1 MLVISSAPAA
11 NAASGLMALLREVVP
26 IAPDTSVEE
35 AAEKML
41 EPQHAGLLC
50 LPVVLGKRVVGVVS
64 RQHFNSIFLQ
74 RFGRDLWGRRPVS
87 DLMNRQPLLVDIEQ
101 PLEAAAQFVSTRMGS
116 PISEDFVLMRDG
128 QYLGMGRVLDI
139 LAAMQSRIALGAS
152 KLEDAYRQLK
162 VSQSALVQNEKM
174 ASLGQMVAGVAHEI
188 NTPLGYVR
196 NNVEMLQDMFG
207 QLREVL
213 TQYCL
218 LGSMM
223 ADENFDE
230 AAVSQLLQQA
240 TAASLD
246 LQQGGLL
253 EDARTLFED
262 SLFGVDT
269 IKELAIN
276 LRDFSRVDSAK
287 LADVNVNDCLD
298 QTLSITNN
306 VFKGRVEIIK
316 RYEDVPLVNA
326 SPSQFNQVLLNILT
340 NAVQAIEHDKG
351 KLLLKTEFDEQW
363 VHVSIVDNGKGITQ
377 ENLKKIFD
385 PFFTTKPVGQGT
397 GLGLS
402 ISYQIMRAHGG
413 NIQVASVPGRGT
425 RFRISLPR
433 AASHRASSLEAAA

>member
-1 MLVISSAPAA
+1 M
-11 NAASGLMALLREVVP
+11 REVAP
-26 IAPDTSVEE
+26 IDPETSVED

-41 EPQHAGLLC
+41 ESQHAGLLC
-50 LPVVLGKRVVGVVS
+50 LPVVLGKSVIGVVS

-87 DLMNRQPLLVDIEQ
+87 DLMNRQPLLIDIDQ
-101 PLEAAAQFVSTRMGS
+101 SLEAAAQFVSARMGS
-116 PISEDFVLMRDG
+116 PISEDFVLVRDG
-128 QYLGMGRVLDI
+128 KYLGIGLVLDI
-139 LAAMQSRIALGAS
+139 LAAMQGRMAQGTR

-207 QLREVL
+207 QMQNVL
-213 TQYCL
+213 TQYSRL
-218 LGSMM
+218 SSML
-223 ADENFDE
+223 ANESPLDE
-230 AAVSQLLQQA
+230 AALTQQLQQA
-240 TAASLD
+240 NNASLE
-246 LQQGGLL
+246 LQQGGVL
-253 EDARTLFED
+253 EDAGTLFED
-262 SLFGVDT
+262 TLFGVDS

-276 LRDFSRVDSAK
+276 LRDFSRLDSAK

-298 QTLSITNN
+298 QTLTITNN

-316 RYEDVPLVNA
+316 RYGDVPLVNA

-340 NAVQAIEHDKG
+340 NAVQAIDHDKG
-351 KLLLKTEFDEQW
+351 KLLLKTEFDEQC
-363 VHVSIVDNGKGITQ
+363 VHVSIVDNGKGIAR
-377 ENLKKIFD
+377 ENLKRIFD

-402 ISYQIMRAHGG
+402 ISYQIVRAHGG
-413 NIQVASVPGRGT
+413 NIQVGSVPGRGT
-425 RFRISLPR
+425 RFLISLPR
-433 AASHRASSLEAAA
+433 ASGNRASGLEAAA

>member
-1 MLVISSAPAA
+1 
-11 NAASGLMALLREVVP
+11 
-26 IAPDTSVEE
+26 
-35 AAEKML
+35 
-41 EPQHAGLLC
+41 
-50 LPVVLGKRVVGVVS
+50 VVS

-74 RFGRDLWGRRPVS
+74 RFGRDLWGRRPVA
-87 DLMNRQPLLVDIEQ
+87 DLMNRQPLLVDIDQ
-101 PLEAAAQFVSTRMGS
+101 SLEAAAQFVSTRMGS

-128 QYLGMGRVLDI
+128 KYLGMGLVLDI
-139 LAAMQSRIALGAS
+139 LAAMQSRVSQGAR

-207 QLREVL
+207 QMRDVL
-213 TQYCL
+213 AQYSI
-218 LGSMM
+218 LGSML
-223 ADENFDE
+223 ADENSFDE
-230 AAVSQLLQQA
+230 ADLTRQLQQA
-240 TAASLD
+240 SAAGRD
-246 LQQGGLL
+246 LQQGGVL
-253 EDARTLFED
+253 EDAPTLFED
-262 SLFGVDT
+262 TLFGVDS

-276 LRDFSRVDSAK
+276 LRDFSRLDGAR

-298 QTLSITNN
+298 QTLTITNN
-306 VFKGRVEIIK
+306 VLKGRVEIIK
-316 RYEDVPLVNA
+316 RYGDVPLVNA

-340 NAVQAIEHDKG
+340 NAVQAIDHDKG

-363 VHVSIVDNGKGITQ
+363 VHVSIVDNGKGIAA

-402 ISYQIMRAHGG
+402 ISYQIVRAHGG
-413 NIQVASVPGRGT
+413 NIQVGSVPGRGT
-425 RFRISLPR
+425 RFLISLPR
-433 AASHRASSLEAAA
+433 TSSNRATGLEAAA